1 MCARRQNTKKQVDRV
16 SSRSYSTVT
25 QRRYRRWRTDLE
37 CDPLLWDPSI
47 LLGISYD
54 HGEPVDASQTF
65 QIVILLSLLSCRP
78 IGFVKTA
85 KGELSR
91 SQGKY
96 DGIAKDDGLYR
107 RTAHCVKSLFVRV
120 QKALVSRS

>member
-1 MCARRQNTKKQVDRV
+1 M

-37 CDPLLWDPSI
+37 CDPLLWDPSV

-54 HGEPVDASQTF
+54 HGESVDASQTF

-85 KGELSR
+85 KGELS
-91 SQGKY
+91 SSKGKY
-96 DGIAKDDGLYR
+96 GRFARDSELYR
-107 RTAHCVKSLFVRV
+107 RTAH
-120 QKALVSRS
+120 